1 MCEAQEIDNNLQ
13 VGRANSNLLPHQ
25 GRDLRDRQ
33 FSCRYSEHGIVYGG
47 VTNGARQANRFQRSA
62 IVEKSFMRG
71 LQPSAV
77 SYGVPDGPPAICQA
91 NASGDD
97 AVRSIAGSTVE

>member
-1 MCEAQEIDNNLQ
+1 MTTICRSGALTAICSHIKVAIYET
-13 VGRANSNLLPHQ
+13 VNSLADIRSN
-25 GRDLRDRQ
+25 
-33 FSCRYSEHGIVYGG
+33 GIVYGG